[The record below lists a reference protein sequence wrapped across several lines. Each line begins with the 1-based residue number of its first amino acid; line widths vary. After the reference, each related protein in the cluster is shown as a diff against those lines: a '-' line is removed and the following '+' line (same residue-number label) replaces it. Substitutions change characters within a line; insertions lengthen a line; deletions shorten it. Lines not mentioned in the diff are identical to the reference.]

1 MFDLKKAWKIVNS
14 VYLFSDYVHLMKSIR
29 NDWITE
35 MLQELSYDDGRTAKL
50 EYIKIL
56 YEKEKNTIVKLSKLT
71 ETAVSPKPIEHQNV
85 SLCLKVF
92 CDKTIAALKLQNN
105 HPDDAI
111 EFLTRLVK
119 FFKTANVKG
128 QFEKVHTND
137 KTVLSSPDDERLNF
151 LLNLADMVE
160 KMLCERQVVRAKQLT
175 KDTSRAFSHTC
186 RGMVDLTKHLLKN
199 GFGYVCLGH
208 FSSDPVE
215 KMVGKLR
222 QGSEAPTS

>member
-35 MLQELSYDDGRTAKL
+35 ILQELSYDDGRTAKL

-105 HPDDAI
+105 HLMMP
-111 EFLTRLVK
+111 
-119 FFKTANVKG
+119 
-128 QFEKVHTND
+128 
-137 KTVLSSPDDERLNF
+137 LN
-151 LLNLADMVE
+151 
-160 KMLCERQVVRAKQLT
+160 
-175 KDTSRAFSHTC
+175 S
-186 RGMVDLTKHLLKN
+186 
-199 GFGYVCLGH
+199 
-208 FSSDPVE
+208 
-215 KMVGKLR
+215 
-222 QGSEAPTS
+222 